1 MKRLITATL
10 TQALITDLFAGEAFA
25 SNVNNTMHQKNFP
38 NVIDLDDCPSIGIN
52 C

>member
-10 TQALITDLFAGEAFA
+10 ALALITDLFAGEEFA
-25 SNVNNTMHQKNFP
+25 SNVDNTLHQKNFL
-38 NVIDLDDCPSIGIN
+38 NVIDLDDCPSVGIS